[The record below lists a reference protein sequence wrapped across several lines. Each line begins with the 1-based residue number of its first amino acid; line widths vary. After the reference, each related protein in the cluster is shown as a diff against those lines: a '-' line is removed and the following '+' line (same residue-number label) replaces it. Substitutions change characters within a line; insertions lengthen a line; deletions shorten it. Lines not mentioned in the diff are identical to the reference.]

1 MNNNEKIEILE
12 LYDFNDKN
20 KIDSSNNNDDDDN
33 KNSKIKIWLR
43 TIPLIMIPILFL
55 LTVISLHTKRLVK
68 VPFNYISCVLLSI
81 FIYLFITGLFKIKKS
96 KKSSKRKKTSNIIGN
111 IILTIYILGC
121 FGFTF
126 LLYGPYDNFRT
137 WLISTAMS
145 TMNHQYLCKWFYN
158 DDEILKVIK
167 GNYIVEVNEETNTDL
182 IDMKEE
188 ITYDNEYEEQILK
201 HNKDEKYKIIELEV
215 NGQKGYLAAIY
226 DPSMV
231 KVSVTKSLG
240 VKGQLVT
247 KMAEDNKAMLAVNG
261 GGFYDP
267 GNNSTG
273 GMPTGVTISNGKV
286 ITDNN
291 YSSYTQSGGIIGI
304 TNDNKLVLIK
314 GATAQKALNM
324 NVRDGVS
331 WGPFLIVNGK
341 KSFIKGNGGWGY
353 AARTAIGQR
362 SDGIILLLVINSN
375 SSRTKG
381 ADMVDLT
388 DIMDKYGAIN
398 AANLDGGTSTVMVLP
413 QKESLKYKD
422 TCTSTYCYIND
433 PVDGALRHRTRAI
446 ATSIIV
452 TDK

>member
-188 ITYDNEYEEQILK
+188 ITYDNEYEEKILK

>member
-20 KIDSSNNNDDDDN
+20 KIDSSNNNDDDN

-81 FIYLFITGLFKIKKS
+81 FIYLFIIGLFKIKKS

-247 KMAEDNKAMLAVNG
+247 KMAEDNKAILSVNG

-413 QKESLKYKD
+413 QKEALKYKD

>member
-1 MNNNEKIEILE
+1 
-12 LYDFNDKN
+12 
-20 KIDSSNNNDDDDN
+20 
-33 KNSKIKIWLR
+33 
-43 TIPLIMIPILFL
+43 
-55 LTVISLHTKRLVK
+55 
-68 VPFNYISCVLLSI
+68 
-81 FIYLFITGLFKIKKS
+81 
-96 KKSSKRKKTSNIIGN
+96 
-111 IILTIYILGC
+111 
-121 FGFTF
+121 
-126 LLYGPYDNFRT
+126 
-137 WLISTAMS
+137 
-145 TMNHQYLCKWFYN
+145 
-158 DDEILKVIK
+158 
-167 GNYIVEVNEETNTDL
+167 
-182 IDMKEE
+182 
-188 ITYDNEYEEQILK
+188 
-201 HNKDEKYKIIELEV
+201 
-215 NGQKGYLAAIY
+215 
-226 DPSMV
+226 
-231 KVSVTKSLG
+231 
-240 VKGQLVT
+240 
-247 KMAEDNKAMLAVNG
+247 MAEDNKAMLAVNG

-314 GATAQKALNM
+314 GATAQKTLNM
-324 NVRDGVS
+324 NVRDSVS

-413 QKESLKYKD
+413 QKEALKYKD
-422 TCTSTYCYIND
+422 TCTNTYCYIND

>member
-1 MNNNEKIEILE
+1 MKKDFRKKVIEYRNNKDTDFISTNSQKITEKLLSMNCIKDANTIMLYLDFNNEVKT
-12 LYDFNDKN
+12 DQ
-20 KIDSSNNNDDDDN
+20 
-33 KNSKIKIWLR
+33 
-43 TIPLIMIPILFL
+43 LITKL
-55 LTVISLHTKRLVK
+55 ISLRKTVAAPVTLKNERKLI
-68 VPFNYISCVLLSI
+68 P
-81 FIYLFITGLFKIKKS
+81 FKITNLKDGINIGAYGIREPKKDPY
-96 KKSSKRKKTSNIIGN
+96 NELNVEDID
-111 IILTIYILGC
+111 ILIVPAVAYDKDCYRLG
-121 FGFTF
+121 
-126 LLYGPYDNFRT
+126 Y
-137 WLISTAMS
+137 
-145 TMNHQYLCKWFYN
+145 
-158 DDEILKVIK
+158 
-167 GNYIVEVNEETNTDL
+167 
-182 IDMKEE
+182 
-188 ITYDNEYEEQILK
+188 
-201 HNKDEKYKIIELEV
+201 
-215 NGQKGYLAAIY
+215 
-226 DPSMV
+226 
-231 KVSVTKSLG
+231 
-240 VKGQLVT
+240 
-247 KMAEDNKAMLAVNG
+247 G

-413 QKESLKYKD
+413 NKESLKYISSCDKA
-422 TCTSTYCYIND
+422 YCYIND
-433 PVDGALRHRTRAI
+433 PVDGALRHRTRGI

-452 TDK
+452 TSK